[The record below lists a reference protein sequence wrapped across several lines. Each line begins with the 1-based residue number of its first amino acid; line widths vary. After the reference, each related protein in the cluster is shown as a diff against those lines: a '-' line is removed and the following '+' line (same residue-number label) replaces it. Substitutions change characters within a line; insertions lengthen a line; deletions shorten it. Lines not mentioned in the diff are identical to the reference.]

1 VTFFAEIVF
10 SSSGTGK
17 DRMTAVRSPIKL
29 ALVGALLI
37 EALNLR
43 FFAFPIDAGLPAGI
57 PWYTRLLA
65 DQWLLLHLPG
75 VVSLGWLDRLGL
87 TRYDSFVL
95 FVSGYL
101 ETVLLLIAGIV
112 FWEWIRYRPA
122 RHPARSDPSATLRD

>member
-1 VTFFAEIVF
+1 
-10 SSSGTGK
+10 
-17 DRMTAVRSPIKL
+17 MTAVRSPIKL

-43 FFAFPIDAGLPAGI
+43 FFAFPIDAGLPASI

-112 FWEWIRYRPA
+112 FWEWIRDMSA